1 MKKLL
6 ILSSLLLSL
15 VGCGNVKRVQN
26 TCLKEKTIYFC
37 SVDMIYFENNY
48 AYLKTYDFKKK
59 KIYTISTIEDNKID
73 LKANSG
79 DEFGTI
85 LYLLD
90 DEEYVFDPEEFISQ
104 SFTKVD
110 WVYELQVCSCLN
122 EHFNDV
128 LGEKCEYNG
137 KEESFVL
144 FCVSFQ

>member
-1 MKKLL
+1 MKSTLVMSNSVITKDMKKYPYSFSIPTFYSPSFSSQQGLFDS
-6 ILSSLLLSL
+6 LSFLFL
-15 VGCGNVKRVQN
+15 VKLVWKLKFTFSISPKKEIQN
-26 TCLKEKTIYFC
+26 
-37 SVDMIYFENNY
+37 
-48 AYLKTYDFKKK
+48 
-59 KIYTISTIEDNKID
+59 
-73 LKANSG
+73 
-79 DEFGTI
+79 
-85 LYLLD
+85 